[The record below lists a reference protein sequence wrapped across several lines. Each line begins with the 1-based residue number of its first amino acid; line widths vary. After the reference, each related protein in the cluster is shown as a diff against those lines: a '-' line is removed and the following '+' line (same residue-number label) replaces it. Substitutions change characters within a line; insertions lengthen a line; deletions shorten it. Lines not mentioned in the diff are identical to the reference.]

1 MLKLLL
7 ALVVGVVPLALWFV
21 SRPSD
26 PSTLPK
32 LNLQQWWGPEELK
45 GKADDSIRPFK
56 IEFTDKMIEDLKKR
70 LDNFRPPPPPLEGV
84 AQSYGF
90 NSKLLEDW
98 RRYWRDQYPFKAR
111 EAFLNQF
118 PQFKTNIQG
127 LDVHFIHVK
136 PKVPAGVK
144 VLPLLALHGWPGS
157 VVEFYESIPLL
168 ARQAPGHDF
177 AFEVIVPSLP
187 GYGFSDAAV
196 RPGLGCAQAAV
207 LFRNL
212 MHRLGHKQ
220 FYMQGGDMGS
230 LIGTNMVT
238 LFPDEVLGFHSNM
251 LLTRNARSNLLLL
264 LGALYPPL
272 VVPAHQAH
280 RMYPLG
286 TFIANMTL
294 ESGYFHMHATKPDT
308 LGVSLSDSP
317 LGLLA
322 YIFEKFSTGTRL
334 HFRDREDGGLLQFY
348 SREQLLDNVM
358 VYWVSNAKTTAMRMY
373 AETFNKA
380 HTALNLDSYQTTVP
394 TWALQ
399 AINDFYHPPTLLR
412 TKFVNLLGHTELPDG
427 GHFIALE
434 KPEVFSQDVFKAVKE
449 FVKYRESKKKTEL

>member
-7 ALVVGVVPLALWFV
+7 ALVGGVTFALWFV
-21 SRPSD
+21 SRPPN

-32 LNLQQWWGPEELK
+32 LDPEQWWGPEKLK
-45 GKADDSIRPFK
+45 GKADNSIRPFK
-56 IEFTDKMIEDLKKR
+56 IEFTDKMVEDLRRR

-84 AQSYGF
+84 AQNYGF
-90 NSKLLEDW
+90 NSKLLDEW
-98 RRYWRDQYPFKAR
+98 RKYWRDQYPFKAR
-111 EAFLNQF
+111 ETFLNQF

-127 LDVHFIHVK
+127 LDVHFVHVK

-144 VLPLLALHGWPGS
+144 VLPLLLLHGWPGS
-157 VVEFYESIPLL
+157 VAEFYESIPLL
-168 ARQAPGHDF
+168 ARQAPGYDF

-187 GYGFSDAAV
+187 GYGFTDAAV

-207 LFRNL
+207 LLRNL

-220 FYMQGGDMGS
+220 FYLQGGDMGS
-230 LIGTNMVT
+230 IIGTYMVT

-251 LLTRNARSNLLLL
+251 LLARNTRSNLLLL

-272 VVPAHQAH
+272 VVPAHQAP
-280 RMYPLG
+280 RLYPLG

-294 ESGYFHMHATKPDT
+294 ETGYFHMHATKPDT
-308 LGVSLSDSP
+308 LGVGLSDSP

-322 YIFEKFSTGTRL
+322 YIFEKFSTGTRFD
-334 HFRDREDGGLLQFY
+334 FRDREDGGLLEFY

-358 VYWVSNAKTTAMRMY
+358 IYWVSNAKTTAMRMY

-380 HTALNLDSYQTTVP
+380 HIALNIDSYQTTVP
-394 TWALQ
+394 TWAFQ
-399 AINDFYHPPTLLR
+399 AINDFYHPPLLLR
-412 TKFVNLLGHTELPDG
+412 TKYVNLLGNTEVPDG

-449 FVKYRESKKKTEL
+449 FVEHREGSTKTEL